1 MKKSNLIFFI
11 PFAFIICLIGIF
23 IFDINVKLKSSDK
36 NFKLN
41 SVLIGSEVPEIDL
54 GQLEG
59 VANLETKDLYS
70 NGFKLVNFWASWCAP
85 CRAEHPL
92 FMGLSRN
99 GYSIY
104 GVNYKDK
111 TSNAKNFLQKLGN
124 PYQKLGLDKN
134 GRMAIY
140 WGLYGVPETFL
151 VDGSGV
157 IIHRHAGPITKKI
170 FEEDFLPKCPRKLRI
185 TSHSSFR

>member
-11 PFAFIICLIGIF
+11 PFALIICLIGIF

-41 SVLIGSEVPEIDL
+41 SVLIGQEVPEIVLD
-54 GQLEG
+54 QLEG
-59 VANLETKDLYS
+59 VNNLETKDLYS

-92 FMGLSRN
+92 FMDLSRN

-111 TSNAKNFLQKLGN
+111 ISNAKNFLQKLGN

-151 VDGSGV
+151 VDGSGI
-157 IIHRHAGPITKKI
+157 IIHRHAGPMTKKI
-170 FEEDFLPKCPRKLRI
+170 FDEDFLPKMSK
-185 TSHSSFR
+185 

>member
-23 IFDINVKLKSSDK
+23 IFDINVKLNSSDK

-59 VANLETKDLYS
+59 IANLETKDLYS

-92 FMGLSRN
+92 FMDLSL
-99 GYSIY
+99 S
-104 GVNYKDK
+104 
-111 TSNAKNFLQKLGN
+111 L
-124 PYQKLGLDKN
+124 
-134 GRMAIY
+134 
-140 WGLYGVPETFL
+140 
-151 VDGSGV
+151 
-157 IIHRHAGPITKKI
+157 IHI
-170 FEEDFLPKCPRKLRI
+170 
-185 TSHSSFR
+185 

>member
-23 IFDINVKLKSSDK
+23 IFDINVKLNSSDK

-92 FMGLSRN
+92 FMDLSRN

-111 TSNAKNFLQKLGN
+111 TSNAKDFLQKLGN

-151 VDGSGV
+151 VDGSGI
-157 IIHRHAGPITKKI
+157 IIHRHAGPMTKKI
-170 FEEDFLPKCPRKLRI
+170 LEEDFLPKMSK
-185 TSHSSFR
+185 